1 MKPQIC
7 LGTAQFGLSYG
18 ITNNGGKVPPDEVSA
33 LLSQA
38 ASSGIK
44 LIDTAQA
51 YGDAEEVLGRSFSV
65 GQGFRLITKLPAQSQ
80 ASFGK
85 DSVANWEEAFHGS
98 CRRLGV
104 DQLDGFL
111 LHSPDDLRKPGSEYL
126 QKWLISLRD
135 RGLVSRLGVSI
146 YAKEDLANVDS
157 NLLDLVQL
165 PLSIY
170 DQRLLVDG
178 TIELLQK
185 LGCAIHVR
193 SVYLQGLLISP
204 TEAWPAWISDQ
215 ARQHHRNFEQLA
227 LGRSCSLL
235 ELALGFVRALEGLE
249 AVVIGL
255 CSRAELNDLL
265 QAWEGPLPLAKG
277 EWPLWASPDIS
288 ILDPRYWPR

>member
-1 MKPQIC
+1 MNPQIC

-18 ITNNGGKVPPDEVSA
+18 LTNNGGKVPEDEVRA

-65 GQGFRLITKLPAQSQ
+65 SQGFRLITKFPAQLQ
-80 ASFGK
+80 ARISK
-85 DSVANWEEAFHGS
+85 DSFANWEESFHGS
-98 CRRLGV
+98 LRALGV

-135 RGLVSRLGVSI
+135 RGLVRRLGVSI
-146 YAKEDLANVDS
+146 YAKEDLVNVDS
-157 NLLDLVQL
+157 DLLDLVQL

-178 TIELLQK
+178 TIEFLQE

-227 LGRSCSLL
+227 LERNCSLL
-235 ELALGFVRALEGLE
+235 ELALSFVRAQESLE

-255 CSRAELNDLL
+255 CSRVELNDLI
-265 QAWEGPLPLAKG
+265 QAWGGPLPLAKDEG
-277 EWPLWASPDIS
+277 PSWASLDQF